1 MTEPRKKKPRRASDR
16 WLPKLLIVS
25 TLVNLLCVGLLTVG
39 SVGIISNKQALE
51 RAEEA
56 LERIDTEAVERKDAD
71 CVKDER
77 DYFAK
82 VNQLTQTYAFL
93 KTADPESDL
102 YKAVVTNLPQVE
114 AEAKRDLA
122 PEYCDEPNVGLP
134 EPDPV
139 VPKRPAGL

>member
-82 VNQLTQTYAFL
+82 VNQLTTSRMWGCRSR
-93 KTADPESDL
+93 TRWCRS
-102 YKAVVTNLPQVE
+102 
-114 AEAKRDLA
+114 
-122 PEYCDEPNVGLP
+122 G
-134 EPDPV
+134 
-139 VPKRPAGL
+139 RPASERPGVGRHFAAWTPAFAPSSSPW